1 MFNNSLQKIG
11 LIVGFFFVVFSINI
25 AIGIPI
31 VAFRE
36 SYSGVCPSLTNAVI
50 GLKKNKNKNKQTYSG
65 VCQTPLW
72 HFLYFFYFFIF
83 FQLDFFQKIRAR
95 EKRPIV
101 AFARRHYRP
110 FFFSFSVGF
119 F

>member
-11 LIVGFFFVVFSINI
+11 PIVGFFFVVFSINI

-50 GLKKNKNKNKQTYSG
+50 GLKKKK
-65 VCQTPLW
+65 
-72 HFLYFFYFFIF
+72 
-83 FQLDFFQKIRAR
+83 
-95 EKRPIV
+95 KRPIV
-101 AFARRHYRP
+101 AFVKRHYGTFFIFFIFL
-110 FFFSFSVGF
+110 FFFNWTF
-119 F
+119 FKKSGLEKKDL

>member
-11 LIVGFFFVVFSINI
+11 PIVGFFFVVFSINI

-50 GLKKNKNKNKQTYSG
+50 GLKKKN
-65 VCQTPLW
+65 
-72 HFLYFFYFFIF
+72 
-83 FQLDFFQKIRAR
+83 
-95 EKRPIV
+95 
-101 AFARRHYRP
+101 
-110 FFFSFSVGF
+110 
-119 F
+119 